1 MPQCLQMK
9 RTAHSEE
16 LAETHRTWIPTSE
29 QQKQIGPS
37 PTRHLIFTEGKQ
49 AVTAHKPQGKCI
61 LAFFSHT
68 PQKDLVTILM
78 FSGISATPAK

>member
-49 AVTAHKPQGKCI
+49 AVTAHKP
-61 LAFFSHT
+61 
-68 PQKDLVTILM
+68 
-78 FSGISATPAK
+78 